1 MSKFQKALVRLRSR
15 PRRKDFS
22 WKELQTTMLHIGYE
36 EVKGGG
42 SRQKFIYS
50 KSGVTI
56 SLHEPH
62 PSPIVKMYA
71 LDIVIEHL
79 KQENLL

>member
-15 PRRKDFS
+15 PKDFS
-22 WKELQTTMLHIGYE
+22 WKELQTIMLHIGYE

-42 SRQKFIYS
+42 SRRKFIHS
-50 KSGVTI
+50 KTGITI